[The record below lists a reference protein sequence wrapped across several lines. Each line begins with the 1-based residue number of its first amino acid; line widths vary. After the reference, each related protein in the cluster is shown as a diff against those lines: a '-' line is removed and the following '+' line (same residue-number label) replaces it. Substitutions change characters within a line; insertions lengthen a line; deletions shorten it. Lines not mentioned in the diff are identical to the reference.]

1 MLPERFAKFQRETS
15 GQKHERCADCCGV
28 CGVKSRWR
36 YRPTTSGLLPISG
49 PLQSQIPER
58 GRFRAVDCNNVP
70 AASPSFSEN
79 CHTKSEYIDWW
90 CREANSQVCD
100 PDPPLLAGQGG
111 RAVRNCD
118 RAISLRLP

>member
-49 PLQSQIPER
+49 PLRSQIPER

-70 AASPSFSEN
+70 AASQASAKIA
-79 CHTKSEYIDWW
+79 T
-90 CREANSQVCD
+90 RRANT
-100 PDPPLLAGQGG
+100 LIGG
-111 RAVRNCD
+111 AVKLTATF
-118 RAISLRLP
+118 AI